1 MIGSVEAAAIEV
13 TGLCKTFAQRKAL
26 DQVGIRVAPGEM
38 VALIGTSGSGKSTLL
53 RHVAGLIPADR
64 RGGEVRVLGRCVQS
78 GGKVARDVRRIRS
91 GIGFVFQQFNL
102 VGRLTLL
109 TNTLVGM
116 LARVPTW
123 RSATHS
129 FTRAEKHTAMASL
142 ERVGIA
148 EHAGQRASTL
158 SGGQQQRGAIARA
171 MVQGAKV
178 ILADEPIASLDP
190 ESSHRVLAALA
201 TLNREDGATVL
212 VSLHQID
219 YAWRYCPRSV
229 ALKDGCVVFDGPTH
243 NLTPEL
249 LRHVYGSCASWPG
262 DSESAARAALAHP
275 GLPELHDT
283 HHGVLPIFDHLG
295 DPARAGCLN

>member
-1 MIGSVEAAAIEV
+1 
-13 TGLCKTFAQRKAL
+13 
-26 DQVGIRVAPGEM
+26 
-38 VALIGTSGSGKSTLL
+38 
-53 RHVAGLIPADR
+53 
-64 RGGEVRVLGRCVQS
+64 
-78 GGKVARDVRRIRS
+78 
-91 GIGFVFQQFNL
+91 
-102 VGRLTLL
+102 
-109 TNTLVGM
+109 
-116 LARVPTW
+116 
-123 RSATHS
+123 
-129 FTRAEKHTAMASL
+129 MASL

-229 ALKDGCVVFDGPTH
+229 ALKDGRVVFDGPTH
-243 NLTPEL
+243 EL
-249 LRHVYGSCASWPG
+249 DAGAAQARLRQLRELARRRRKRGTG
-262 DSESAARAALAHP
+262 DSRAPGASRVSRHAPRCAADLRPPRRPGARGLLELTRGATTTTEQARRLMDMRSFRFIAPLLGIALLAAS
-275 GLPELHDT
+275 T
-283 HHGVLPIFDHLG
+283 
-295 DPARAGCLN
+295 AGAP

>member
-1 MIGSVEAAAIEV
+1 MSGSNEAAAIEV
-13 TGLCKTFAQRKAL
+13 TDLRKTFAQRKAL
-26 DQVGIRVAPGEM
+26 DRVGVRVAPGEM

-64 RGGEVRVLGRCVQS
+64 RGGEVRVHGQIVQS
-78 GGKVARDVRRIRS
+78 GGKVARDIRRIRS
-91 GIGFVFQQFNL
+91 RVGFIFQQFNL

-123 RSATHS
+123 RSAAHC
-129 FTRAEKHTAMASL
+129 FTRAEKHAALTSL

-190 ESSHRVLAALA
+190 ESSHRVMAALA

-229 ALKDGCVVFDGPTH
+229 ALKDGRVVFDGPTH
-243 NLTPEL
+243 DLTPDL
-249 LRHVYGSCASWPG
+249 LRNVYGSCVNWCGDGASTP
-262 DSESAARAALAHP
+262 RATQAHP
-275 GLPELHDT
+275 ALPEF
-283 HHGVLPIFDHLG
+283 HGARHGAPPIFDPPG
-295 DPARAGCLN
+295 DPAGAGCLN

>member
-1 MIGSVEAAAIEV
+1 MSGAGEMAAIEV
-13 TGLCKTFAQRKAL
+13 IDLCKTFARRRAL
-26 DQVGIRVAPGEM
+26 DRVGIRVAPGEM

-64 RGGEVRVLGRCVQS
+64 RGGEVRVLGQLVQS
-78 GGKVARDVRRIRS
+78 GGRVARDVRRIRS
-91 GIGFVFQQFNL
+91 RVGFIFQQFNL

-109 TNTLVGM
+109 TNTLIG
-116 LARVPTW
+116 LLSRVPTW
-123 RSATHS
+123 RSAAHC
-129 FTRAEKHTAMASL
+129 FTRAEKHAALASL

-171 MVQGAKV
+171 MVQGAQV

-201 TLNREDGATVL
+201 ALNREDGTTVL

-229 ALKDGCVVFDGPTH
+229 ALKDGRVVFDGPTH
-243 NLTPEL
+243 TLTPEL
-249 LRHVYGSCASWPG
+249 LRHVYGSCVNWCGDDAS
-262 DSESAARAALAHP
+262 ARRASH
-275 GLPELHDT
+275 
-283 HHGVLPIFDHLG
+283 VLPAAPEFHDVQHGALPLYDHYG
-295 DPARAGCLN
+295 DTARAGCLN

>member
-1 MIGSVEAAAIEV
+1 MSETPGAAAIEV
-13 TGLCKTFAQRKAL
+13 VDLSKTFAQRKAL
-26 DQVGIRVAPGEM
+26 DRVGIRVAPGEM

-53 RHVAGLIPADR
+53 RHVAGLIPSDR
-64 RGGEVRVLGRCVQS
+64 RGGEVRVLGKIVQS
-78 GGKVARDVRRIRS
+78 GGTVARDIRRIRS
-91 GIGFVFQQFNL
+91 RVGFVFQQFNL

-109 TNTLVGM
+109 TNTLVG
-116 LARVPTW
+116 LISRVPSW
-123 RSATHS
+123 RSAAHC
-129 FTRAEKHTAMASL
+129 FTLPEKRAAMAAL

-171 MVQGAKV
+171 MVQGANV

-219 YAWRYCPRSV
+219 FAWRYCPRSV
-229 ALKDGCVVFDGPTH
+229 ALKEGRVVFDGPTH
-243 NLTPEL
+243 GLTPEL
-249 LRHVYGSCASWPG
+249 LRHVYGSSANWCEDGGQMSSNVPMLSTP
-262 DSESAARAALAHP
+262 SEF
-275 GLPELHDT
+275 HDLKL
-283 HHGVLPIFDHLG
+283 GVSPFFDHLG

>member
-1 MIGSVEAAAIEV
+1 MSESMDATAVEV
-13 TGLCKTFAQRKAL
+13 LDLCKTFAHRTAL
-26 DQVGIRVAPGEM
+26 DRVGLRVAKGEM
-38 VALIGTSGSGKSTLL
+38 AALIGPSGSGKSTLL

-64 RGGEVRVLGRCVQS
+64 RGGEVRVLGHSVQR
-78 GGKVARDVRRIRS
+78 GGRVARDVRRIRS
-91 GIGFVFQQFNL
+91 RIGFVFQQFNL

-123 RSATHS
+123 RSAAHC
-129 FTRAEKHTAMASL
+129 FTAAEKRAAMAAL
-142 ERVGIA
+142 ARVGIA

-171 MVQGAKV
+171 MVQGAQV

-201 TLNREDGATVL
+201 ALNREDGATVL

-219 YAWRYCPRSV
+219 YAWRYCPRSI
-229 ALKDGCVVFDGPTH
+229 ALKEGRVVFDGPTRE
-243 NLTPEL
+243 LTPGH
-249 LRHVYGSCASWPG
+249 LRNIYGTCVSWCG
-262 DSESAARAALAHP
+262 DGGSFAPATYAPPVVVGLQAAPREAAPLFDSSADPEAACC
-275 GLPELHDT
+275 T
-283 HHGVLPIFDHLG
+283 I
-295 DPARAGCLN
+295 